1 MSDPLRFIRPTAVTD
16 AILTSSTV
24 AETDY
29 TAWNAATNYTVGTKV
44 MRAVSGV
51 HHNYENLVA
60 GVNATVP
67 ELATKDYLPV
77 PKWLD
82 LGPTNRWAM
91 FDRKVGTITTATNSM
106 TIVLTPGRINSLALL
121 QIDAATVTIDLSVSG
136 GSVYS
141 ASMDLTAGNLVGDW
155 YQYFYEPVYQQ
166 DTVVI
171 TNLVD
176 AALLDLP
183 AYGEGILTVTLT
195 RTGGTASCGALIVG
209 LYADLGK
216 TLMSP
221 TIGITDY
228 SRKDADT
235 WGNYDIQQRAYSKR
249 MSLNAVVDKA
259 AVDQVARTL
268 AQYRSTLL
276 VWVGAGNLY
285 TSMIIYG
292 FYKDWEIT
300 IDTFQNSNL
309 SLQVE
314 GLA

>member
-1 MSDPLRFIRPTAVTD
+1 MSDPLRFIRPTSVTD

-24 AETDY
+24 AETDH
-29 TAWNAATNYTVGTKV
+29 TAWNAATNYTVGTQV

-51 HHNYENLVA
+51 HKHFESKTG

-67 ELATKDYLPV
+67 ELDSTH
-77 PKWLD
+77 WID

-91 FDRKVGTITTATNSM
+91 FDRKVGTATSASNSM
-106 TIVLTPGRINSLALL
+106 TVVLKPGRINSLALL
-121 QIDAATVTIDLSVSG
+121 QIDAATVTIDLTVG
-136 GSVYS
+136 GESVYS
-141 ASMDLTAGNLVGDW
+141 ASMDLSSGNLVGDW

-166 DTVVI
+166 DTVII

-176 AALLDLP
+176 AALMDFP

-195 RTGGTASCGALIVG
+195 RTGGTVSCGALIVG
-209 LYADLGK
+209 LYADIGR

-228 SRKDADT
+228 SRKDVDT
-235 WGNYDIQQRAYSKR
+235 YGNYDILQRAYSKR
-249 MSLNAVVDKA
+249 MSLNALVDKA
-259 AVDQVARTL
+259 EVDQVARTL

-292 FYKDWEIT
+292 FYKDWEININT
-300 IDTFQNSNL
+300 YQNSNL

>member
-1 MSDPLRFIRPTAVTD
+1 MSDPLRFIRPTAIND
-16 AILTSSTV
+16 ANLTSSTV
-24 AETDY
+24 SETDY
-29 TAWNAATNYTVGTKV
+29 TAWSAATNYTVGAKV

-51 HHNYENLVA
+51 HHNYENLIA
-60 GVNATVP
+60 GVNATLP
-67 ELATKDYLPV
+67 ELAITGTTPR
-77 PKWLD
+77 WLD

-91 FDRKVGTITTATNSM
+91 FDRKVGTTTTASNSM

-121 QIDAATVTIDLSVSG
+121 QIDAATVTINLQVG
-136 GSVYS
+136 GESVYS
-141 ASMDLTAGNLVGDW
+141 ASMDLTSGNLVGDW

-176 AALLDLP
+176 AALMDLP
-183 AYGEGILTVTLT
+183 AYGEGVLTVTLT
-195 RTGGTASCGALIVG
+195 RTGGSVSCGALIVG

-235 WGNYDIQQRAYSKR
+235 YGNYDIQQRAYSKR

-259 AVDQVARTL
+259 KVDQVARTL

>member
-1 MSDPLRFIRPTAVTD
+1 MSDPLRFIRPTSVTD

-24 AETDY
+24 AETDHA
-29 TAWNAATNYTVGTKV
+29 AWNAATNYSIGTQV
-44 MRAVSGV
+44 MRSVSGV
-51 HHNYENLVA
+51 HKNYESKT
-60 GVNATVP
+60 GGTFATLP
-67 ELATKDYLPV
+67 EIDTTH
-77 PKWLD
+77 WLD

-91 FDRKVGTITTATNSM
+91 FDRKVGTATTATTSM
-106 TIVLTPGRINSLALL
+106 TVVLTPGRINSLALL
-121 QIDAATVTIDLSVSG
+121 QIDAATVTIDLHVAG
-136 GSVYS
+136 ESVYS
-141 ASMDLTAGNLVGDW
+141 ASMDLTADNLVGNW

-176 AALLDLP
+176 AALMDLP

-195 RTGGTASCGALIVG
+195 RTGGTVSCGALIVG
-209 LYADLGK
+209 LYADMGR

-228 SRKDADT
+228 SRKDVDT
-235 WGNYDIQQRAYSKR
+235 YGNYDILQRAYSKR
-249 MSLNAVVDKA
+249 MSLNAMVDKA
-259 AVDQVARTL
+259 QVDQVARTL

-300 IDTFQNSNL
+300 IDTYQNSNL